1 MAHET
6 LTITVG
12 LIETGETVKV
22 TIEGESQM
30 PFWNDD
36 LKVTAILS
44 LLNSIDIKHYHEA
57 NKSGEAYEAYNEII
71 ETAKAAFGMDLFE
84 FDE

>member
-6 LTITVG
+6 LTITAG
-12 LIETGETVKV
+12 LIKTGQTVKV
-22 TIEGESQM
+22 AIEGESQM

-44 LLNSIDIKHYHEA
+44 LLNFIDIKHYHEA
-57 NKSGEAYEAYNEII
+57 YHEII
-71 ETAKAAFGMDLFE
+71 KTAKAAFGMDLFK